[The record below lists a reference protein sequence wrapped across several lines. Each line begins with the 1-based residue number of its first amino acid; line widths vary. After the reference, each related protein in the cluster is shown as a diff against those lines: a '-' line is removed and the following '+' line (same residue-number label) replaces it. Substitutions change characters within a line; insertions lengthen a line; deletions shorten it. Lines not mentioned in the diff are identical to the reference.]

1 MRKTI
6 PLTNIPTLTRRELFR
21 IGATTFAGYELL
33 PMVAPLQVRAAE
45 KLSPRGSA
53 EFCIFLFL
61 VGGPPQLDTFDLKEG
76 KWTPPDFD
84 VRTINPD
91 VKMPVALFPKL
102 SKKLDQMVLA
112 RSVEA
117 WESVH
122 ERGQYYIQAGRA
134 FSIARAKEIPSVGS
148 VIAYE
153 FNSRRRDSDFLPPFV
168 AMNFTTGG
176 AGLAGPGMLPSTCS
190 PLPLTVER
198 DADQSFVVSAAE
210 RDRFNQRWDFLQRL
224 DKAMRTGDSPLG
236 RRVSDFSNYY
246 SGAYKMMKR
255 PDIAKILMFSEED
268 HKRYGSSS
276 VGDACILARN
286 LVAADAGARY
296 MAIAHQGWDL
306 HAKIYDKT
314 QKVNHYTLCRELDD
328 CYAALLNDLSNTK
341 DKSGRTLLDK
351 TLIVCM
357 GEFGRTP
364 GDINPNKGRDHYRFA
379 STTVFSGGGV
389 KGGRVIGATDE
400 TGAKVIQ
407 TGWDRKRSIYT
418 EDIVATMY
426 STLGIDWSKSITN
439 TPSGR
444 KFDYLE
450 PTSATAV
457 INPGEIKQLFV

>member
-1 MRKTI
+1 MRKIT
-6 PLTNIPTLTRRELFR
+6 PVTNVPTLTRRDLFR

-33 PMVAPLQVRAAE
+33 PMIAPLQVRAAE
-45 KLSPRGSA
+45 KVSPRGSA

-84 VRTINPD
+84 IRTINAE
-91 VKMPVALFPKL
+91 VKMPYALFPKL
-102 SKKLDQMVLA
+102 SGKLDQLLLA

-122 ERGQYYIQAGRA
+122 ERGQYYVQAGRA

-153 FNSRRRDSDFLPPFV
+153 FNSRRRETDFLPPFV

-176 AGLAGPGMLPSTCS
+176 AGLAGPGMLPATCS
-190 PLPLTVER
+190 PLPLTAER
-198 DADQSFVVSAAE
+198 GADQSFVVNTAD
-210 RDRFNQRWDFLQRL
+210 RGRFNQRWDFLQRL
-224 DKAMRTGDSPLG
+224 DKAMRSGDSPLG
-236 RRVSDFSNYY
+236 RGVSDFNNYY
-246 SGAYKMMKR
+246 SGAYEMMKR
-255 PDIAKILMFSEED
+255 PDIGKILMFSDED

-296 MAIAHQGWDL
+296 MSVAHQGWDL
-306 HAKIYDKT
+306 HGKIYDKT
-314 QKVNHYTLCRELDD
+314 QKTNHYTLCRELDD
-328 CYAALLNDLSNTK
+328 CYSALLDDLATRK

-364 GDINPNKGRDHYRFA
+364 GDINANKGRDHYRYA

-389 KGGRVIGATDE
+389 KGGRVIGATDDI
-400 TGAKVIQ
+400 GGKVVQ

-426 STLGIDWSKSITN
+426 SALGIDWSKSITN